1 MIITIDGPAVSGKS
15 TVAKLLARS
24 LHVYY
29 VNTGLLYRALA
40 YALLLD
46 KQYTRDRLHNP
57 DHQDVQDCLHPD
69 VLVYDYNN
77 TYASI
82 IYKKDDITFRCK
94 DADIS
99 EASSLVAAD
108 KFVRECMVAYQR
120 NIAHEKSV
128 VVEGRDTGS
137 NVFPHAD
144 IKFYLTAS
152 IGVRAQRLINFEA
165 HKGNE
170 LSRDDAQRL
179 LQKRDHRDMTR
190 LHAPLLKP
198 EGAIEIDAS
207 SMSAIEVVELMK
219 KHIISLKKK

>member
-46 KQYTRDRLHNP
+46 KQYTQEQLHTP
-57 DHQDVQDCLHPD
+57 HPQDVQDCLHPD
-69 VLVYDYNN
+69 VLVYDY
-77 TYASI
+77 TTFASVR
-82 IYKKDDITFRCK
+82 YKNDDITFRCK
-94 DADIS
+94 DSDIS

-108 KFVRECMVAYQR
+108 KFVRECMVQYQR
-120 NIAHEKSV
+120 ELAHEKSL

-144 IKFYLTAS
+144 IKFYLTAA
-152 IGVRAQRLINFEA
+152 IGVRAQRLIHFEM

-170 LSRDDAQRL
+170 LSADDAQKL
-179 LQKRDHRDMTR
+179 LQQRDHRDMTR
-190 LHAPLLKP
+190 VHAPLLKP